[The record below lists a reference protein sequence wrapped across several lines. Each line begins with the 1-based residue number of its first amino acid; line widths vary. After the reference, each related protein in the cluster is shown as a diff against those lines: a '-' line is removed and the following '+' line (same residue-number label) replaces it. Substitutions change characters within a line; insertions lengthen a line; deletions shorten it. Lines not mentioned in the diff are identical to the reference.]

1 MACTID
7 TSSVVQYNLAQ
18 SLNIVVLEFAGPASY
33 TAAGETIDVSSY
45 IKSEVIFAT
54 IDSTDTAADNL
65 YKVDYVR
72 AASGAPATGKVT
84 WSWSGTDG
92 AVLKD
97 VTATTTLSGEVYRM
111 VLFGTDA

>member
-7 TSSVVQYNLAQ
+7 TSTVKQVNLPDGT
-18 SLNIVVLEFAGPASY
+18 NIVIFEFAGPASY
-33 TAAGETIDVSSY
+33 TAAGETIDVSAY
-45 IKSEVIFAT
+45 IKNAVDFAV

-65 YKVDYVR
+65 YKANYLR

-84 WSWSGTDG
+84 YSWSGTDG

-97 VTATTTLSGEVYRM
+97 VTATTALNGVVFRM
-111 VLFGTDA
+111 MLVGSDA